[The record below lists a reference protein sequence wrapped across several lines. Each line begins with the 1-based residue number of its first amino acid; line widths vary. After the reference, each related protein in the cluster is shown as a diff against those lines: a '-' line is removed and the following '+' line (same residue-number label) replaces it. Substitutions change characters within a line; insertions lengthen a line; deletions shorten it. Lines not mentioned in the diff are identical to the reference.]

1 MTTTETL
8 RQELIN
14 DPIGIGY
21 DSMSDAEAAEALNTK
36 TRPGKRA
43 VQATEVRSYVLLS
56 GLWARISNVAQ
67 SSPDPIH
74 QGTAVTILQTLAPN
88 SFETIRMQD
97 SSVYGAVTQMLQTMV
112 SAGAMEQEHMDAML
126 AMGDAL
132 VGRGEEIG
140 IGSVSHIDVAEARTP
155 L

>member
-1 MTTTETL
+1 MTTIDAL
-8 RQELIN
+8 RLELAG
-14 DPIGIGY
+14 DPTGIGY
-21 DSMSDAEAAEALNTK
+21 ASMSDAEAAQAFNAK
-36 TRPGKRA
+36 TRPGKRS

-56 GLWARISNVAQ
+56 GLWARISGVAQ
-67 SSPDPIH
+67 SSPDARY

-97 SSVYGAVTQMLQTMV
+97 PAVYGAVTQMLQTMID
-112 SAGAMEQEHMDAML
+112 AGAMEQIHMDAML

-132 VGRGEEIG
+132 IGRGEELG
-140 IGSVSHIDVAEARTP
+140 IGNVSHIDVAEARAF